1 MLLSILVTMI
11 MLKLIICFGDY
22 ERSGSKAGNKNLIF
36 SVFTQTLTREGF
48 NINVKIVCTSP
59 SCITEMACCTTE
71 LTLDGKLHS

>member
-36 SVFTQTLTREGF
+36 SVFT
-48 NINVKIVCTSP
+48 
-59 SCITEMACCTTE
+59 
-71 LTLDGKLHS
+71 